1 MAGGSSFGRSFI
13 GTWAA
18 ILIGTGACACS
29 SDGGSDGA
37 SNGGGSGGGGGSTG
51 GSPNPDGAAGG
62 SGGAVDAT
70 PLPGGVTA
78 DAGPVGG
85 GATPDAAGPSPDAG
99 PPGPAACADSDLPK
113 QPFIF
118 PDGPDNPGG
127 PPADAFGP
135 LRHQLA
141 RDFGVTLLDGTQW
154 RLSQHWTGCETY
166 VFLTDALPQS
176 DTNGSPAWARDIDDL
191 LRRSPPN
198 VNYVFVS
205 RSASDEGARTSVQT
219 VADQIETVLAAS
231 SPEEATAWRRR
242 LVLVGEAANNITGW
256 VKSALRGHGVRGL
269 VIDRFQRIQG
279 MGSFADVVRYDQA
292 AADAGGW
299 PWTNNIAY
307 AAYEARRHNFLANR
321 AARMSAESVTAV
333 PLFQGE
339 VLAGFQDVTIDLP
352 SAEVLAGFD
361 TLEVEVEMRCPND
374 TALEAGNCGAWDYL
388 AWLWLAETV
397 DGVES
402 RREVARFITT
412 YHREAHWVV
421 DATPMLALPG
431 FKAGG
436 TQTFRWEF
444 APEWNTQPTATWLNL
459 RFSNRGKGHRP
470 DALVPIAAGGAFN
483 AAYNDGREPVTA
495 DVPGDAKKVDLYAVI
510 TGHGADGRTSCAEF
524 CNHGHAF
531 TVNGRTHTKDH
542 PEAQVPDGC
551 VDRVDQGM
559 TPNQWGTWWFGRG
572 GWCPGMQVEPFVVD
586 VTADAP
592 AGGPVTASYRGLYNG
607 RDPQDGEGNIQ
618 MSSYLVIYR

>member
-1 MAGGSSFGRSFI
+1 MRRRVDGAGLMLALVV
-13 GTWAA
+13 AA
-18 ILIGTGACACS
+18 CGAS
-29 SDGGSDGA
+29 DDGGAAESVGGA
-37 SNGGGSGGGGGSTG
+37 AGGGSGG
-51 GSPNPDGAAGG
+51 
-62 SGGAVDAT
+62 AT
-70 PLPGGVTA
+70 PT
-78 DAGPVGG
+78 
-85 GATPDAAGPSPDAG
+85 PDAG
-99 PPGPAACADSDLPK
+99 PGGAATGDAAAGGGGGTAVDAGPGGAGGGANPDAAPPAPDAGAPGPAPCAHSDLPT
-113 QPFIF
+113 QSFIF

-141 RDFGVTLLDGTQW
+141 RDFGTTLLDGSPW
-154 RLSQHWTGCETY
+154 RLSQHWNGCETY

-176 DTNGSPAWARDIDDL
+176 DSNGSPAWAQDIDDL
-191 LRRSPPN
+191 MRRSPPN
-198 VNYVFVS
+198 VNYIFVS

-219 VADQIETVLAAS
+219 VGAQIDAALADA
-231 SPEEATAWRRR
+231 SPEAAADWRRR

-292 AADAGGW
+292 AANAGGW
-299 PWTNNIAY
+299 PWSNNIAY
-307 AAYEARRHNFLANR
+307 AAYEARRHNFLADR
-321 AARMSAESVTAV
+321 TARMAAETVTAV

-361 TLEVEVEMRCPND
+361 TLEIEVVMRCPNA

-397 DGVES
+397 DGVET

-470 DALVPIAAGGAFN
+470 DALIPIAQGAAFN
-483 AAYNDGREPVTA
+483 AAYNDGRTPVTA
-495 DVPGDAKKVDLYAVI
+495 DVPADAKKVDLYAVI
-510 TGHGADGRTSCAEF
+510 TGHGADERTSCAEF
-524 CNHGHAF
+524 CNHGHEF
-531 TVNGRTHTKDH
+531 TVNGRAHTKDH

-572 GWCPGMQVEPFVVD
+572 GWCPGMQVEPYVVD
-586 VTADAP
+586 VTADVP
-592 AGGPVTASYRGLYNG
+592 GGAPVTVSYRGLYNG
-607 RDPQDGEGNIQ
+607 RAPQDGEGNIHLL
-618 MSSYLVIYR
+618 SYLVVYR